1 MNSYRFLM
9 YGFGTVG
16 RSIANVLTR
25 AKHDVIA
32 IEPDA
37 AIREEAIAAFDAHD
51 LPDILPEARWKQ
63 AGQTD
68 VAIHTAT
75 NDLDTTVLELT
86 ELLARG
92 QPVVTTHNQFVYP
105 YTHAEY
111 AVLHELATRKRV
123 PWLSTSMPSFAM
135 AELPMNLVKGLDTR
149 PYRVEINRTVD
160 ATQRAAEFRQGLGI
174 GLSTR
179 EFAAKKSLLGRPG
192 VLSAARIVAHEL
204 YPGLQFDPQE
214 DIEPDS
220 VDGTVVG
227 IAHRISIH
235 NIIGNIVLTYRAGN
249 GYHDE
254 DAYRFFTMEDKL
266 LHETRTSG
274 YHGDRTLAAQVANIA
289 LGVAQTR
296 ERGNHVCGYI
306 PVGETPRAFPWYRHP
321 TR

>member
-1 MNSYRFLM
+1 MDSYRFLM

-25 AKHDVIA
+25 AKHDIIA

-37 AIREEAIAAFDAHD
+37 AIREEAIAAFSKDD

-68 VAIHTAT
+68 VAIHTAS
-75 NDLDTTVLELT
+75 NDMDTTVLELT

-92 QPVVTTHNQFVYP
+92 QPVVTTHDQFVYP
-105 YTHAEY
+105 YGHPEFDE
-111 AVLHELATRKRV
+111 LHKLAIRKHV

-160 ATQRAAEFRQGLGI
+160 ALQRPAEFRQRLGI
-174 GLSTR
+174 GLSAP
-179 EFAAKKSLLGRPG
+179 EFVAKKNTLGRPG
-192 VLSAARIVAHEL
+192 VMSAARIVAHEL

-214 DIEPDS
+214 DIESDS

-227 IAHRISIH
+227 ITHRITIE
-235 NIIGNIVLTYRAGN
+235 NFIGHLVLTYRAGN
-249 GYHDE
+249 AYRDE
-254 DAYRFFTMEDKL
+254 DHYRFFTREGNL

-289 LGVAQTR
+289 LGVAHARDR
-296 ERGNHVCGYI
+296 ESNLRGYI
-306 PVGETPRAFPWYRHP
+306 PVGETPRAFPW
-321 TR
+321 